1 MQRMV
6 RKEKRAIQTPQAS
19 TKGPTFRERLGLLAR
34 MPRQSREYGQY
45 SPAPWLVI
53 TRPAIP
59 PPSPRATGGAKER
72 ITKLRKSCTAH
83 TAMPPKAPKN
93 IQPAS

>member
-1 MQRMV
+1 M
-6 RKEKRAIQTPQAS
+6 QTPQAS
-19 TKGPTFRERLGLLAR
+19 TKGPTSRERLGLLAR
-34 MPRQSREYGQY
+34 MPKQSREYGQY

-59 PPSPRATGGAKER
+59 PTSPRATGGAKER